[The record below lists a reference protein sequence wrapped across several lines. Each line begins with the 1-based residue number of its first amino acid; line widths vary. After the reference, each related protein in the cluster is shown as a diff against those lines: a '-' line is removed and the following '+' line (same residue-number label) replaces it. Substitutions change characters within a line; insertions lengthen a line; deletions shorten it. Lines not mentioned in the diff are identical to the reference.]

1 MPRSGPDIKTL
12 CSAPGLGSWSAN
24 YNMGPKNQIKYTAC
38 YIQVEKETPQTT
50 SPAAR
55 MPNRTGAL
63 PSLHEKS
70 FTGMPETMC
79 ICSYTVILYPFQN
92 PRLFKSY
99 PCSQDAQ
106 YFTIS
111 LQFHLH
117 LNGMTNADRALLS
130 PHATCR
136 QIETL
141 SREQRIH
148 YIRALCSFV
157 VSI

>member
-1 MPRSGPDIKTL
+1 MYKRGKNFKCRGQVQILKL
-12 CSAPGLGSWSAN
+12 SALFRVFGFGRPIIIWAKES
-24 YNMGPKNQIKYTAC
+24 NQIKYTAC

-99 PCSQDAQ
+99 PCPQDAR

-111 LQFHLH
+111 LKFHLH

-130 PHATCR
+130 PHTTCK
-136 QIETL
+136 
-141 SREQRIH
+141 
-148 YIRALCSFV
+148 
-157 VSI
+157 